1 VGRHALSPRRPYSRV
16 FLAPSRRH
24 LRIRFGNKVH
34 PAVRSSILGHR
45 VSGSAIRS
53 GGMPALVHAVI
64 ASSRRQ
70 ERDFHSARPR
80 LLWKTLFSTSLLR
93 SHYKGTAGERPERRS
108 GGRDGRARW
117 LVRLPEASWQKSD
130 KRKKK
135 SATPPGS
142 LRPVCARPRRSSP
155 FSRLFALLRSMSIF
169 VPGFAITPT
178 AFSATLT
185 HRADPFSDEDLFSRF
200 SR

>member
-53 GGMPALVHAVI
+53 GGMPALAHAVI
-64 ASSRRQ
+64 AASRGQ

-93 SHYKGTAGERPERRS
+93 SHYKSSAETQLERRLSGRNGWGGASRPEHQPFWLECGKSRGF
-108 GGRDGRARW
+108 GGRA
-117 LVRLPEASWQKSD
+117 PELNKIFPWFLTA
-130 KRKKK
+130 
-135 SATPPGS
+135 S
-142 LRPVCARPRRSSP
+142 LR
-155 FSRLFALLRSMSIF
+155 SI
-169 VPGFAITPT
+169 
-178 AFSATLT
+178 
-185 HRADPFSDEDLFSRF
+185 
-200 SR
+200 